1 MLWAFLLRL
10 VAGAFLSLSDSE
22 TVRISSEVVRF
33 QSRSCPGIVPSG
45 TMPIDDS
52 CLLSLPPGARLSFG
66 SAAPPTLL
74 RIEVSLPRA
83 GRWWLV
89 NELRTPKRIHVWLGE
104 EDLGEFG
111 DDHRFGDRPVRTT
124 NLSIPLDFT
133 RARETLWLRVWEPRG
148 PCDVG
153 ICLIPDRRFPQD
165 VANTASANALLLGY
179 MFAVLLVALYV
190 WIAVRERAFGWY
202 VFYFVCAELWLA
214 AKRGVGF
221 ERLWPDF
228 PWLNSGVSVFLAH
241 VAVGAFILFLR
252 DLLALNRHLPL
263 QDRLLRAGAWI
274 QFLVSPFALA
284 CAFATHSALRN
295 AYESLQILLP
305 AGLIAVLVQ
314 RSLRGDRLARK
325 ILVAFSPLGL
335 AMVYGALVEF
345 GVTAGGPGA
354 KTAVLTIAALLENTL
369 ATLVL
374 LQEVRN
380 REKKRLELERDFH
393 ARVMERTEEMS
404 RKLSRDLHDGM
415 GQQAYALRMKL
426 FASRERIPSDVLESL
441 DDRVAEL
448 HEELRDASRRL
459 HPPLLRDKGLAD
471 ALRELCETAETDS
484 DIGVRFDSQGDTTAL
499 DGTVATHLYRIA
511 QEALTNALRHSRA
524 ETIRVHLRH
533 CAAKV
538 MLTVEDDGVGMPVES
553 MHGSKG
559 MGLAGIRSRAQ
570 AIGGKAE
577 IRYRAG
583 GGVVV
588 EVEAPAA

>member
-1 MLWAFLLRL
+1 MLRL
-10 VAGAFLSLSDSE
+10 VAGAFLPLSDSE
-22 TVRISSEVVRF
+22 AVRVSSEVVRF
-33 QSRSCPGIVPSG
+33 QTGSCSG
-45 TMPIDDS
+45 VIPTGPNAIADT
-52 CLLSLPPGARLSFG
+52 CLHALPPGARLSFG
-66 SAAPPTLL
+66 SATPATIL
-74 RIEVSLPRA
+74 RLDVSVPHA

-89 NELRTPKRIHVWLGE
+89 NELRTPKRIHVWLGG

-111 DDHRFGDRPVRTT
+111 DDHRFENRPVLTT

-133 RARETLWLRVWEPRG
+133 RTRETLWLRVWEPRG

-153 ICLIPDRRFPQD
+153 ICLIPDRRFPQE
-165 VANTASANALLLGY
+165 VAKTSFANALLLGY

-221 ERLWPDF
+221 QWLWPDF

-305 AGLIAVLVQ
+305 AGLIAVLAQ

-380 REKKRLELERDFH
+380 REKKRLDLERDFH
-393 ARVMERTEEMS
+393 ARVMERSEEMS

-415 GQQAYALRMKL
+415 GQQAYALRLKL
-426 FASRERIPSDVLESL
+426 FALRDRIPSDVVESL

-459 HPPLLRDKGLAD
+459 HPPVLRDKGLAD
-471 ALRELCETAETDS
+471 ALRELCETAQTDS
-484 DIGVRFDSQGDTTAL
+484 DIGVRFESQGDPTAL

-511 QEALTNALRHSRA
+511 QEALTNALRHARA
-524 ETIRVHLRH
+524 ETVWIHLRRT
-533 CAAKV
+533 ASRV
-538 MLTVEDDGVGMPVES
+538 VLTIEDDGVGMPVES

-570 AIGGKAE
+570 AIGGKSE

-583 GGVVV
+583 GGIEVS
-588 EVEAPAA
+588 VEAPVG